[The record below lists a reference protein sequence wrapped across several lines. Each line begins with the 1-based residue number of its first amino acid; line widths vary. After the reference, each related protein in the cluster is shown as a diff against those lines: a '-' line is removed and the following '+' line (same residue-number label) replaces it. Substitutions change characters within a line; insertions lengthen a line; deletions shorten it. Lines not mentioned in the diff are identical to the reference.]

1 MSSAGAPMPPQLVAF
16 PEGFK
21 ISIDKPIMLF
31 GRDAECDI
39 RFDSRKISRRHCC
52 LAHVGDQLIVRD
64 LGSTNG
70 IRVNG
75 VRVLEGY
82 LRSGD
87 ELTVGSH
94 RYQVVWDAAAPPAEK
109 APAATAEPAQAT
121 AAKPMRAP
129 GSDEPIRLADS
140 ALLPPAK
147 LPPPEPLED
156 SALITPPM
164 PAPKESPSAFAIP
177 DDIPLLMDEPQTPPP
192 ESSSR

>member
-1 MSSAGAPMPPQLVAF
+1 MPPQLVAF
-16 PEGFK
+16 PEGFR
-21 ISIDKPIMLF
+21 IAIDKPIMLF

-94 RYQVVWDAAAPPAEK
+94 RYQVVWDAAAAQAQE
-109 APAATAEPAQAT
+109 APAASSVPAEAPPAKRVV
-121 AAKPMRAP
+121 AAN
-129 GSDEPIRLADS
+129 SDEPIRLADS
-140 ALLPPAK
+140 ALMPLPN

-156 SALITPPM
+156 SALVTPVTPP
-164 PAPKESPSAFAIP
+164 PSNPPSAFAIP
-177 DDIPLLMDEPQTPPP
+177 DDIPLLMDEPPPPPP
-192 ESSSR
+192 EQSR

>member
-1 MSSAGAPMPPQLVAF
+1 MPPQLVAF

-21 ISIDKPIMLF
+21 ILIDKPIMLF

-52 LAHVGDQLIVRD
+52 LAHVGDQLIIRD

-82 LRSGD
+82 LRAGD

-94 RYQVVWDAAAPPAEK
+94 RYQVVWDAGAPPASEAAPASAVPAE
-109 APAATAEPAQAT
+109 APAAKPVI
-121 AAKPMRAP
+121 AAN
-129 GSDEPIRLADS
+129 SDEPIRLSDS
-140 ALLPPAK
+140 AFRPLPN

-156 SALITPPM
+156 SALVTPVT
-164 PAPKESPSAFAIP
+164 PASTQPPSAFAIP
-177 DDIPLLMDEPQTPPP
+177 DDIPLLMDEPPPPPP
-192 ESSSR
+192 ESSR

>member
-1 MSSAGAPMPPQLVAF
+1 MPPQLVAF
-16 PEGFK
+16 PEGFR
-21 ISIDKPIMLF
+21 IQIDKPIMLF

-52 LAHVGDQLIVRD
+52 LAQVGDQLIVRD

-94 RYQVVWDAAAPPAEK
+94 RYQVVWDAAAPQAEKTPTATTEPAE
-109 APAATAEPAQAT
+109 APAAKPVR
-121 AAKPMRAP
+121 AA
-129 GSDEPIRLADS
+129 GSDEPIRLAES
-140 ALLPPAK
+140 ALMGLPK
-147 LPPPEPLED
+147 LPPPEPLDD
-156 SALITPPM
+156 SEIVTPITP
-164 PAPKESPSAFAIP
+164 ASKEPPSAFAIP

-192 ESSSR
+192 EPSSR

>member
-1 MSSAGAPMPPQLVAF
+1 MPPQLVAF

-21 ISIDKPIMLF
+21 IAVDKPIMLF

-82 LRSGD
+82 LRAGD
-87 ELTVGSH
+87 ELTVGSQ
-94 RYQVVWDAAAPPAEK
+94 RYQVVWDAAAPESRK
-109 APAATAEPAQAT
+109 APAAAAPPAEAAEP
-121 AAKPMRAP
+121 KGIRAP
-129 GSDEPIRLADS
+129 GPDQPIRLAES
-140 ALLPPAK
+140 ALAGLPN

-156 SALITPPM
+156 SALITPPTQVTTQ
-164 PAPKESPSAFAIP
+164 PPSAFAIP
-177 DDIPLLMDEPQTPPP
+177 DDIPLLMDEPPPPPPP
-192 ESSSR
+192 ESSR

>member
-1 MSSAGAPMPPQLVAF
+1 MPPQLVAF
-16 PEGFK
+16 PEGFR
-21 ISIDKPIMLF
+21 IAIDKPIMLF

-87 ELTVGSH
+87 ELTVGSQ
-94 RYQVVWDAAAPPAEK
+94 RYQVVWDGSAPQDRNAPPAAAPAEGPADK
-109 APAATAEPAQAT
+109 PVIAAD
-121 AAKPMRAP
+121 
-129 GSDEPIRLADS
+129 SDEPIRLADS
-140 ALLPPAK
+140 ALLPLPN
-147 LPPPEPLED
+147 LPPSEPLED
-156 SALITPPM
+156 SALVTPISPGS
-164 PAPKESPSAFAIP
+164 KESPSAFAIP
-177 DDIPLLMDEPQTPPP
+177 DDIPLLMDEPPSPPP
-192 ESSSR
+192 ESSR

>member
-1 MSSAGAPMPPQLVAF
+1 MPPQLVAF

-21 ISIDKPIMLF
+21 ILIDKPIMLF

-52 LAHVGDQLIVRD
+52 LAHVGDQLIIRD

-87 ELTVGSH
+87 ELTVGSQ
-94 RYQVVWDAAAPPAEK
+94 RYQVVWDAAAPQAADASVPAE
-109 APAATAEPAQAT
+109 APP
-121 AAKPMRAP
+121 AKPVIAAN
-129 GSDEPIRLADS
+129 SDEPIRLSDS
-140 ALLPPAK
+140 AFQPLPK

-156 SALITPPM
+156 SALATPVT
-164 PAPKESPSAFAIP
+164 PASHPPSAFAIP
-177 DDIPLLMDEPQTPPP
+177 DDIPLLMDEPPPSPP
-192 ESSSR
+192 ESSR

>member
-1 MSSAGAPMPPQLVAF
+1 MPPQLVAF

-21 ISIDKPIMLF
+21 IAIDKPIMLF

-82 LRSGD
+82 LRAGD

-94 RYQVVWDAAAPPAEK
+94 RYQVVWDAAA
-109 APAATAEPAQAT
+109 APSGNAAATAAPAET
-121 AAKPMRAP
+121 PAKPVIAP
-129 GSDEPIRLADS
+129 QPDEPIRLAES
-140 ALLPPAK
+140 ALAPLPN
-147 LPPPEPLED
+147 LPPPPPLED
-156 SALITPPM
+156 SALITPPT
-164 PAPKESPSAFAIP
+164 PASKEAPSAFDIP
-177 DDIPLLMDEPQTPPP
+177 DDIPLLMDEPPPSPP
-192 ESSSR
+192 ESSR

>member
-1 MSSAGAPMPPQLVAF
+1 ATR
-16 PEGFK
+16 EGRR
-21 ISIDKPIMLF
+21 IVVDKPIMLF

-52 LAHVGDQLIVRD
+52 LAHVGDQLIIRD

-87 ELTVGSH
+87 ELTVGSQ
-94 RYQVVWDAAAPPAEK
+94 RYQVVWEAAAPQAAD
-109 APAATAEPAQAT
+109 APAPPAVAAEAQ
-121 AAKPMRAP
+121 AAKPVKAAN
-129 GSDEPIRLADS
+129 SDEPIRLSES
-140 ALLPPAK
+140 ALRPLPN

-156 SALITPPM
+156 SALITPVTSGSQQ
-164 PAPKESPSAFAIP
+164 APSAFA
-177 DDIPLLMDEPQTPPP
+177 
-192 ESSSR
+192 